1 MFHVLGCCCSV
12 IHCVDHIRF
21 AFLAYTSMQQ
31 TAHKH
36 KKRKPYAHIFMR
48 TCVRIFNEYMY
59 TNISLMY
66 GIDCLYSWQR
76 HVLHVFMICLH
87 YLQVVSFSQY
97 LIVSICGMRIHE
109 CPRYKNEA
117 RFRWRGDIHR
127 SRCWFASNHNK
138 RVVYEWESTYADV
151 FDPFDWMITIF
162 LSETRKIKIIS
173 YKRGV

>member
-1 MFHVLGCCCSV
+1 MFHVLGFCCSV
-12 IHCVDHIRF
+12 IHFVDHIRF
-21 AFLAYTSMQQ
+21 VYIYANYRTH
-31 TAHKH
+31 TH

-59 TNISLMY
+59 TYMSLMY

-76 HVLHVFMICLH
+76 RVLHVFIICLN

-97 LIVSICGMRIHE
+97 LVVSICGIRIHE

-127 SRCWFASNHNK
+127 RRSWCAINHTK
-138 RVVYEWESTYADV
+138 RVVCEWESTYDDV
-151 FDPFDWMITIF
+151 FDPIRLDDNNIF
-162 LSETRKIKIIS
+162 SR
-173 YKRGV
+173 KRGK